1 MLKWHATETDWHH
14 MIFFRFPRHSL
25 AAAIFVLPLWALSA
39 DAASDEV
46 PDMQMAQSVPV
57 WEPGDPL
64 PGSETSA
71 PAAPAEPE
79 EVPAARA
86 AEPVL
91 APPLQLPNSR
101 PAAATPVS
109 TPALPAAPTPAVKSA
124 AEDPEDFLCTRAPLG
139 KAAAVPQPF
148 DRWLVRVC
156 APQGQALV
164 PVLGEAWVAHGSAD
178 PVSIL
183 AMPPDGLPPPVA
195 GTFDARYDIRFVGFE
210 GGKTEGA
217 RRDRATELLK
227 AATGGQ
233 EKLPAHDEAWQLDA
247 LSNVDTAR
255 YNIFFYLAGSAAEGG
270 RPNHIIVC
278 LDQCRQALYLDVLR
292 GAEAK
297 EVLGE

>member
-1 MLKWHATETDWHH
+1 
-14 MIFFRFPRHSL
+14 MISFRFPRHSL
-25 AAAIFVLPLWALSA
+25 AAAMFVLPVWALPA
-39 DAASDEV
+39 EATLDEV
-46 PDMQMAQSVPV
+46 PDMQVAQSVPV

-64 PGSETSA
+64 PGGGETSA
-71 PAAPAEPE
+71 AAAPEEREAERTAEPAEPM
-79 EVPAARA
+79 
-86 AEPVL
+86 L
-91 APPLQLPNSR
+91 APPLQLPAAR
-101 PAAATPVS
+101 PGAAAPVS
-109 TPALPAAPTPAVKSA
+109 TPAPAAASEIPPAPPGKSA

-139 KAAAVPQPF
+139 KAAVVPRPF

-164 PVLGEAWVAHGSAD
+164 PVLGEAWVAHGSSD

-210 GGKTEGA
+210 GGETEGE
-217 RRDRATELLK
+217 RRDRAVALLK

-233 EKLPAHDEAWQLDA
+233 DKLPAHDEAWQLDA
-247 LSNVDTAR
+247 LSNVDGAR
-255 YNIFFYLAGSAAEGG
+255 YNIFFYVTGEAAEGG